1 MPTTTIRLSDELK
14 EARWPDL
21 ADATAATSPHNY
33 PLRPSRRRSNGTL
46 RGSAS
51 RHSGRERAEQFDRT
65 GLSVPLEEV
74 RRYQDL
80 ARGRKAARPVARKS
94 RTPA

>member
-14 EARWPDL
+14 SQVADL
-21 ADATAATSPHNY
+21 ADANGTSPHNY
-33 PLRPSRRRSNGTL
+33 LLEAIAEKVERDAARQRFLTL
-46 RGSAS
+46 
-51 RHSGRERAEQFDRT
+51 GRERAEQFDRT

-74 RRYQDL
+74 RRYYQDL
-80 ARGRKAARPVARKS
+80 ARGRKAARPAARKT